1 MVGSNQAEEKDKR
14 KHGEEEND
22 VHQEK
27 EHRNKEMS
35 KQKTTKKPA
44 ANKTAGKNKT
54 IKSQRQTAANP
65 TKKSGTENS
74 KPKPKKDK
82 LEPKNEFRYNF
93 NKRHK
98 QYVFGETETKYK
110 SLGIT
115 HEAETFGKK
124 NMPLKDNPQ
133 KGKTEKAYIRNGIVS
148 DKKRYYSEP
157 IKNNEFSKDD
167 MGNVKAKVRNYKKRQ
182 KTQKK

>member
-1 MVGSNQAEEKDKR
+1 
-14 KHGEEEND
+14 
-22 VHQEK
+22 
-27 EHRNKEMS
+27 MS
-35 KQKTTKKPA
+35 RQKNAKTPA
-44 ANKTAGKNKT
+44 VNKTAGKK
-54 IKSQRQTAANP
+54 KSVKPQRQTAAKP
-65 TKKSGTENS
+65 VKKSGTEKS
-74 KPKPKKDK
+74 KAKPKKDK

-157 IKNNEFSKDD
+157 IKNHEFSKED

-182 KTQKK
+182 KIQKKISKRRG

>member
-1 MVGSNQAEEKDKR
+1 
-14 KHGEEEND
+14 
-22 VHQEK
+22 
-27 EHRNKEMS
+27 MS
-35 KQKTTKKPA
+35 KQKKNAKKPA
-44 ANKTAGKNKT
+44 ASKAAGKK
-54 IKSQRQTAANP
+54 KSGNPQQKPAVKP

-157 IKNNEFSKDD
+157 IKNHEFSKED